1 MSTIYR
7 SITNGTAWRF
17 IKLEG
22 QTLTID
28 LNDYPVSP
36 VEVLLGM
43 LLDGAGRLSKNVQK
57 IGRIYKTRESA
68 IAILINKSISCIAYE
83 LEFTWRPLVNC
94 PQIHVKG

>member
-1 MSTIYR
+1 MVAVQNFNEANNIPISTIYG

-43 LLDGAGRLSKNVQK
+43 LIWMVGEG
-57 IGRIYKTRESA
+57 
-68 IAILINKSISCIAYE
+68 
-83 LEFTWRPLVNC
+83 
-94 PQIHVKG
+94 